1 MLVPILK
8 DQGVQQGCRE
18 MASTFQIQAQL
29 KEMTQQMNENYKQII
44 DNNQQR
50 FNDMMTQQIL
60 PTIQKHNA
68 IDQTGVGGANGGGG
82 GGGKGGNINDAPR
95 TPQSCNS
102 DRR

>member
-44 DNNQQR
+44 ENNQQK

-60 PTIQKHNA
+60 PTIKNNA
-68 IDQTGVGGANGGGG
+68 IDTNQTN
-82 GGGKGGNINDAPR
+82 GGKGSNINDAPR

>member
-44 DNNQQR
+44 ENNQQK

-60 PTIQKHNA
+60 PTIKNNA
-68 IDQTGVGGANGGGG
+68 IDTNHQTGS
-82 GGGKGGNINDAPR
+82 GGKGSNLNDAPR

>member
-29 KEMTQQMNENYKQII
+29 KEMTQQLNDNYKQII
-44 DNNQQR
+44 ETNQQK
-50 FNDMMTQQIL
+50 FENMMTQSIL
-60 PTIQKHNA
+60 PTIQKNNA
-68 IDQTGVGGANGGGG
+68 IDQSSNGG
-82 GGGKGGNINDAPR
+82 GGGKGGNMNDAPR

>member
-18 MASTFQIQAQL
+18 MHQSFQIQNQL
-29 KEMTQQMNENYKQII
+29 NDMKQQMAESYKTIQENYQQKLTELQNQII
-44 DNNQQR
+44 PALNS
-50 FNDMMTQQIL
+50 
-60 PTIQKHNA
+60 A
-68 IDQTGVGGANGGGG
+68 IEN
-82 GGGKGGNINDAPR
+82 KNNINEAPR

>member
-44 DNNQQR
+44 ETNQQKL
-50 FNDMMTQQIL
+50 NEMLTQQVL
-60 PTIQKHNA
+60 PTIRNHQSG
-68 IDQTGVGGANGGGG
+68 IDSANEGRH
-82 GGGKGGNINDAPR
+82 GKSNLNDAPR